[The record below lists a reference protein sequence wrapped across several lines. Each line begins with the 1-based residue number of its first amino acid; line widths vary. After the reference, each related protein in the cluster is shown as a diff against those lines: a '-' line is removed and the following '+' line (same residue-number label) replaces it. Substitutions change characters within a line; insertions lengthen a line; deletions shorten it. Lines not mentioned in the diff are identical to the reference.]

1 MFKTLRRQHPADTRI
16 VSIEQHSHLDSTSN
30 LSHRL
35 LYSIILSFTRLRLC
49 QLYLAAWPIIF

>member
-16 VSIEQHSHLDSTSN
+16 VSIEQHSNLDSTSN

-35 LYSIILSFTRLRLC
+35 LYGILFFTRLRLC